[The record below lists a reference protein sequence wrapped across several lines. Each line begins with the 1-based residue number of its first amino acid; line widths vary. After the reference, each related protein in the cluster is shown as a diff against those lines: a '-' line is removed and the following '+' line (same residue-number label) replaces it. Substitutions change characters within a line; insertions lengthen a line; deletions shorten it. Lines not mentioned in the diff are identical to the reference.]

1 MVPLAYHPD
10 FVGLVAACPCDATE
24 NTQPRRVLIIA
35 GAPPINTTWD
45 KKSPEMVNILYGSV
59 HERGYTKVDDLQWK
73 IQQKMIWA
81 WGYPLLGN
89 TLSLNFRKKM
99 LVGEHNV
106 NRWIWVDN
114 RCSNP
119 AERQGGRW
127 FVKGLLGMLKKYLQ
141 ISLDM
146 SSTAR
151 GYVPALKNDTV

>member
-45 KKSPEMVNILYGSV
+45 KKSPEMVNILYESV
-59 HERGYTKVDDLQWK
+59 HQRGYTKVDDLQWK